1 MRISAFYRKKVYQKK
16 SCQKRV
22 NGEITVFLSLTL
34 TCICALMCGLL
45 ESARVAGSGWY
56 LQMAA
61 DSALDSLMSQYHR
74 DVWEDYHLFLLEF
87 EDKKELSSEMEPYL
101 KYYLDQG
108 VAYGLQNESILA
120 EEPIPVTAQRGKYL
134 EREIVD
140 YMKLGVWTMERN
152 PTGIKKLLDDIKEA
166 DSLGDITDHYQM
178 DAEKILK
185 LEKAVDAIGSSLK
198 KQAQYL
204 EAGKTK
210 LRNNDGRGFISD
222 AKKLEQELDK
232 MPGLVSKYEKEA
244 EALQEVMSKAKNMA
258 EKKKPDLK
266 AENWKA
272 LSAELDSYHTYTAQE
287 KERSDAVKNVEKQAL
302 KNRIIVDTAIEE
314 AKDVQDYIDDWDPD
328 DEDDEL
334 DEEPLWRG
342 VLSTVSRFV
351 VDSSFGEP
359 GIRDKKKMSVLEGI
373 SRLAGGDLLSIV
385 MPEGMEVSQ
394 STVDQRLFPSKTELT
409 VAGKGKGT
417 GEFAEEGIG
426 EGTGEFAEEGTG
438 KVVEEAAEEGTREV
452 KDMARDLVNAA
463 FIDEYA
469 AYHFTN
475 VLSEQ
480 KKKFQY
486 EQEYIL
492 NGSGKDRENLKNTV
506 NQIVKV
512 RQAMNLLYLLRDAEK
527 KNEARALAV
536 LISGAAGIAP
546 LTQVVTFFILTVWA
560 FAESVEDVKI
570 LLKGGRVPFF
580 KSKQDWSL
588 SLDQMMGSGTGGLR
602 KIGRP
607 SAGGVSGGQT
617 PAGNMAGSDTAGGQ
631 NTGSDARRG
640 MNYQDYIK
648 LFLLLKN
655 RNIKDFRMMDMIQ
668 NNINLKQKG
677 FLMSKCAYRVDI
689 VCRAAGKYAVLKRE
703 ASKAY

>member
-16 SCQKRV
+16 ICQKQV

-87 EDKKELSSEMEPYL
+87 EDKKELSSEMEPYF

-120 EEPIPVTAQRGKYL
+120 GDPIPVTAQSGKYL

-152 PTGIKKLLDDIKEA
+152 PAGIKKLLDDIKEA
-166 DSLGDITDHYQM
+166 DSLGDITDRYQM
-178 DAEKILK
+178 DAGKILK

-198 KQAQYL
+198 KQAQHL

-244 EALQEVMSKAKNMA
+244 EALQEVMSKAKNVD
-258 EKKKPDLK
+258 EEKKPDLK

-328 DEDDEL
+328 DEHDEL

-417 GEFAEEGIG
+417 GE
-426 EGTGEFAEEGTG
+426 
-438 KVVEEAAEEGTREV
+438 AAEEGTREV

-492 NGSGKDRENLKNTV
+492 NGSGKDRENLRNTV

-588 SLDQMMGSGTGGLR
+588 SLDQMMKSGTGGLR

-607 SAGGVSGGQT
+607 SAGDVSGGQT
-617 PAGNMAGSDTAGGQ
+617 PAGNVTGSDTAGGQ
-631 NTGSDARRG
+631 NTGSDSRRG
-640 MNYQDYIK
+640 MNYQEYIK